1 MNNNVISGADA
12 LSFSICHPSGY
23 HEIREHAKNRDW
35 KRATQLRLRQSLFQS
50 QRMSPDFYFFQASF
64 RSRLNHPHLR
74 AEVLSKRCSAIFY
87 VHPAGSPYSP
97 NAGFQNGMRGGF
109 ISKTESFRIRGIFY
123 HFPWKE
129 RYGSTKKFPFRP
141 PFKILPLPGDSPA

>member
-1 MNNNVISGADA
+1 PA
-12 LSFSICHPSGY
+12 
-23 HEIREHAKNRDW
+23 AKGTPNR
-35 KRATQLRLRQSLFQS
+35 
-50 QRMSPDFYFFQASF
+50 
-64 RSRLNHPHLR
+64 
-74 AEVLSKRCSAIFY
+74 SAVFC

-109 ISKTESFRIRGIFY
+109 ISKTESFRIREIFY

-129 RYGSTKKFPFRP
+129 SYGSTKKFPFRP